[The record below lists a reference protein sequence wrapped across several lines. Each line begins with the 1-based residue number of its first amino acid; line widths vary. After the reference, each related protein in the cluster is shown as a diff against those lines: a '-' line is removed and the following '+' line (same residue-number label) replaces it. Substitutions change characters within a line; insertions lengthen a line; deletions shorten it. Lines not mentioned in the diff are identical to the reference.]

1 MVWVMN
7 EDTIRSH
14 IKRVIENINTQRGDI
29 KLGFSQQKKKTK
41 NMSIVGGNGRLRIK
55 PTVAGFDISLAGKSL
70 EREMY
75 PFMSQLFGRNHDGY
89 KQRNKNKGTKSA
101 PFWKTNDL
109 SKLELAAVKYSK
121 TIAYKRM

>member
-1 MVWVMN
+1 MN
-7 EDTIRSH
+7 EDTIRNH
-14 IKRVIENINTQRGDI
+14 IKHVIENINTQRGDV
-29 KLGFSQQKKKTK
+29 KLSFAQQKKKTE

-55 PTVAGFDISLAGKSL
+55 PTANGFDMSLAGKSL

-75 PFMSQLFGRNHDGY
+75 PFMNQLFGRNHDGY

-109 SKLELAAVKYSK
+109 STIELAAVEYSK
-121 TIAYKRM
+121 TTA